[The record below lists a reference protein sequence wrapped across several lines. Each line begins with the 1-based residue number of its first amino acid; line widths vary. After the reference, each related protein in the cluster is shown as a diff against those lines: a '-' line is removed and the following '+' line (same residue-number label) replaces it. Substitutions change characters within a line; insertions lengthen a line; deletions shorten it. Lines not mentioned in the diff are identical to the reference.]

1 MILHLINQSPFQ
13 NDNLHT
19 CLRFIESPDSLL
31 LIENG
36 VYGALQKNPCFD
48 ALQSLSKTTQIYA
61 LEPDVLARG
70 IQEKLLSCV
79 KQINYADFVALSASH
94 HAVQS
99 WL

>member
-1 MILHLINQSPFQ
+1 
-13 NDNLHT
+13 

-48 ALQSLSKTTQIYA
+48 ALQSLSKTTLIYA

-70 IQEKLLSCV
+70 VREKLLPYV
-79 KQINYADFVALSASH
+79 KQISYADFVALSASH